1 MPGLGTATPTR
12 NSHAYGVLH
21 AILNTAVSDGLL
33 ATNPAKVRGAMN
45 IAAKRQAAILTPEQ
59 VAKIATEI
67 QPPQLKAAVLIAAWC
82 GLRWGELIELRR
94 RDIAPDCTAISVGSA
109 VTHRSGECSISTPK
123 SGKPRTVT
131 VPPHVASD
139 LADHLA
145 QFVAAK
151 PDALLFTAA
160 LSCHYADRTFRDHFQ
175 AALNA
180 VGIKQHVRI
189 HDLRHTA
196 ATTAARFGSL
206 AEVQA
211 RLGHSTVA
219 AAMRYQHQANG
230 RDREL
235 AEAFSTLAVVPKTTG

>member
-1 MPGLGTATPTR
+1 MTPAEYAATWLEHRNLKPRTRQGYKELLAGPLAKIGAVPLNLLTAEGVRAWYAGLGTATPTR

-45 IAAKRQAAILTPEQ
+45 IAAKRQAVILTPEQ

-94 RDIAPDCTAISVGSA
+94 RDIAPDCTAISVGRA

-131 VPPHVASD
+131 VPPHVAPD

-160 LSCHYADRTFRDHFQ
+160 LSCR
-175 AALNA
+175 
-180 VGIKQHVRI
+180 
-189 HDLRHTA
+189 
-196 ATTAARFGSL
+196 
-206 AEVQA
+206 
-211 RLGHSTVA
+211 
-219 AAMRYQHQANG
+219 
-230 RDREL
+230 
-235 AEAFSTLAVVPKTTG
+235 